1 MSKKP
6 SIFSYKGFTLVEL
19 MVSIAIIALLTAI
32 ITANFA
38 GSRSQARDGQRVSDL
53 GQIQLALSLFFDRC
67 GTYATT
73 TSGTINVTTLASS
86 GCMDQ
91 QGNRIKFT
99 DYLPKIPVPP
109 TPKSAGGQAYYEYIS
124 NDANTPTDF
133 VLHTMLE
140 GTNNATKNSLTV
152 LPSWASS
159 FTCDSTVNYC
169 LGSK

>member
-1 MSKKP
+1 MSKN
-6 SIFSYKGFTLVEL
+6 SFKGFTLVEL
-19 MVSIAIIALLTAI
+19 MVSIAIIAIMTAI

-73 TSGTINVTTLASS
+73 TSGTTNVSTMSNS
-86 GCMDQ
+86 GCVDQ
-91 QGNRIKFT
+91 QGNTIKFT

-109 TPKSAGGQAYYEYIS
+109 MPKPTGGQTYYEYVS

-133 VLHTMLE
+133 VLHTILE
-140 GTNNATKNSLTV
+140 GTNNATKNSLISP
-152 LPSWASS
+152 PSWASS